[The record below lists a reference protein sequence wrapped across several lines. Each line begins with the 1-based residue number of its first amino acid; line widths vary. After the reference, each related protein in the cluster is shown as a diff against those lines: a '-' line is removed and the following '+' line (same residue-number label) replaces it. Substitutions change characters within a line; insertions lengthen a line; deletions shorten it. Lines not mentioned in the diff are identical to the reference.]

1 MAFDLADLR
10 RSYLGLLICL
20 FSGPSLL
27 AQTTNQA
34 ELEAERKAL
43 TERIAA
49 TQSLLKSTEDD
60 RNRTT
65 QEWAVLKTQL
75 NLRQQLLSNLSAER
89 KAAERRFRQRQEGVQ
104 TADVQL
110 ESIKEEYAEM
120 VRIAAKQGGQD
131 QWWQAVL
138 DAEGTTQAFR
148 RLLLI
153 EEYRQT
159 REKQAARIVQ
169 SASALRLE
177 MAALETERES
187 LVEVEKDLRSER
199 DAAKNS
205 ARQMASLVSDFQT
218 RARELKDQLAVEE
231 ARRAELGKAIA
242 RLMEAARS
250 RSDGRENFAATP
262 EGKIIGAEFK
272 ANKGSLPWPVS
283 EGVLVGRF
291 GTHPHPS
298 LPGIRIERRGID
310 IATSDEAKVTSIFSG
325 RVSNVITIPGGGMVV
340 MVNHGSHRSV
350 YANLGAVSVSNGDN
364 LRTGQVL
371 GTVIDLGDGPRAH
384 LEIWDA
390 SGSTPV
396 NPEPW
401 IAK

>member
-1 MAFDLADLR
+1 MAFDLADFR
-10 RSYLGLLICL
+10 RSCLGLFICL
-20 FSGPSLL
+20 FGAPSLL

-218 RARELKDQLAVEE
+218 RERELKDQLAVEE

-291 GTHPHPS
+291 GTHPDRKS
-298 LPGIRIERRGID
+298 
-310 IATSDEAKVTSIFSG
+310 
-325 RVSNVITIPGGGMVV
+325 VV
-340 MVNHGSHRSV
+340 
-350 YANLGAVSVSNGDN
+350 
-364 LRTGQVL
+364 
-371 GTVIDLGDGPRAH
+371 
-384 LEIWDA
+384 
-390 SGSTPV
+390 
-396 NPEPW
+396 
-401 IAK
+401 

>member
-1 MAFDLADLR
+1 MAFDLADFR
-10 RSYLGLLICL
+10 RSCLGLFICL
-20 FSGPSLL
+20 FGAPSLL

-153 EEYRQT
+153 EEYRQA

-218 RARELKDQLAVEE
+218 RERELKDQLAVEE

-283 EGVLVGRF
+283 EGVFVGRF

>member
-1 MAFDLADLR
+1 MAFDWADFR
-10 RSYLGLLICL
+10 RGSLGLLLCL
-20 FSGPSLL
+20 FGGSALL
-27 AQTTNQA
+27 AQATNQA

-49 TQSLLKSTEDD
+49 TQSLLRSTEDD

-110 ESIKEEYAEM
+110 ESIKDEYAEM
-120 VRIAAKQGGQD
+120 VRIAARQGGND
-131 QWWQAVL
+131 QWWQAVF

-153 EEYRQT
+153 EEYRQA
-159 REKQAARIVQ
+159 REKQAERIVQ

-187 LVEVEKDLRSER
+187 LVEVEKKLRSER

-218 RARELKDQLAVEE
+218 RERELKDLLAVEE
-231 ARRAELGKAIA
+231 ARRTELGKAIA

-272 ANKGSLPWPVS
+272 ANKGTLPWPVS

-310 IATSDEAKVTSIFSG
+310 IATSDEAEVTSIFSG

-384 LEIWDA
+384 LEIWDG

>member
-1 MAFDLADLR
+1 MAFDLADFR
-10 RSYLGLLICL
+10 RSCLGLFICL
-20 FSGPSLL
+20 FGAPSLL

-153 EEYRQT
+153 EEYRQA

-218 RARELKDQLAVEE
+218 RERELKDQLAVEE

>member
-1 MAFDLADLR
+1 MAFDLADFR
-10 RSYLGLLICL
+10 RSCLGLFICL
-20 FSGPSLL
+20 FGAPSLL

-218 RARELKDQLAVEE
+218 RERELKDQLAVEE

-250 RSDGRENFAATP
+250 RSDRGSCTP
-262 EGKIIGAEFK
+262 QRDR
-272 ANKGSLPWPVS
+272 S
-283 EGVLVGRF
+283 
-291 GTHPHPS
+291 
-298 LPGIRIERRGID
+298 RR
-310 IATSDEAKVTSIFSG
+310 
-325 RVSNVITIPGGGMVV
+325 P
-340 MVNHGSHRSV
+340 
-350 YANLGAVSVSNGDN
+350 
-364 LRTGQVL
+364 
-371 GTVIDLGDGPRAH
+371 PRRLSA
-384 LEIWDA
+384 
-390 SGSTPV
+390 STPSC
-396 NPEPW
+396 
-401 IAK
+401 ARG